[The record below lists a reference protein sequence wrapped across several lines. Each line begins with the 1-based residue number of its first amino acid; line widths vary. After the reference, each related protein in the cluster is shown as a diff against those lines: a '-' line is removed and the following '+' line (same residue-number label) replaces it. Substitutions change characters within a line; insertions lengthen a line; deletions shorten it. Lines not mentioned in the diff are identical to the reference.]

1 MNDPRNKKLAEILV
15 SHSLTVRAHE
25 KIWIRVSSPLGLPLA
40 REVFRGVLRAGG
52 LPYLDIGDD
61 LVAKSFVDIAEDHQ
75 LTAFPA
81 IEKFVADWCDKSVVI
96 VADNNTREMANA
108 DLLKLQ
114 ARSKMLKPIR
124 DVTLKKPW
132 VLTYFPTAAMAQDAN
147 MGLEEFQDF
156 FYKAC
161 IKDWNKESAKLH
173 ALAEKLNDAELIE
186 VRGEKTNLR
195 MSAKGRVFVP
205 CAGSHNMPDGEVFTA
220 PVDNSVEGTVYFNY
234 PLLRQGKMI
243 RDIFLRFEKGVVVEA
258 RASEHERF
266 LHHILDTDAGAR
278 RLGEFAIGT
287 NAGVR
292 KYLNNVLF
300 DEKMLGTV
308 HMALGQAYEECNGV
322 NKSIVHMDI
331 VKDMTKR
338 GSEVVAD
345 GTVILKE
352 GKVIGINA

>member
-1 MNDPRNKKLAEILV
+1 MKDPRNAKLGAILV
-15 SHSLTVRAHE
+15 DYSLKVQPKE

-40 REVFRGVLRAGG
+40 REVFKSTLKSGG

-61 LVAKSFVDIAEDHQ
+61 LVAKSFVDMAEDHQ

-108 DLLKLQ
+108 DMAKLQ
-114 ARSKMLKPIR
+114 SRAKILKPIR
-124 DVTLKKPW
+124 DITLKKPW

-161 IKDWNKESAKLH
+161 IKDWKKEQSRLQ
-173 ALAEKLNDAELIE
+173 ALAEKLNDAQLIE
-186 VRGEKTNLR
+186 VHGEKTNLR
-195 MSAKGRVFVP
+195 LSAKGRVFVP
-205 CAGSHNMPDGEVFTA
+205 CAGMYNMPDGEVFTA
-220 PVDNSVEGTVYFNY
+220 PVDDSVEGTVYFNY

-243 RDIFLRFEKGVVVEA
+243 RNIFLRFEKGKVVEA

-287 NAGVR
+287 NANVR
-292 KYLNNVLF
+292 KYMHNVLF

-322 NKSIVHMDI
+322 NKSTVHMDI
-331 VKDMTKR
+331 VKDMTKK
-338 GSEVVAD
+338 GSLVIAD
-345 GTVILKE
+345 GKIILKE
-352 GKVIGINA
+352 GKVVGING